1 MLAAIVF
8 VISPT
13 KLWLTSEADTTVCE
27 ENIPIVCDLVPSR
40 MADIVADSED
50 VGEIL
55 VLMPIVSDISSTE
68 LWCGIMVDT
77 TVCVEENIPVSRVWV
92 PFIMAATA
100 VDTNAV
106 DDWMMSEFIIDVVDK
121 KTDDF
126 SDELLFIAY
135 DVDISLKYDV
145 IDPDIVTVLALDG
158 VESIDDKTLDS
169 DDTISS
175 VAVDVTA
182 EKYDDL
188 SVVLYILVCS
198 VDIDDDVSIV
208 ISEPLLDIVCVSIDD
223 EGVILSVVH
232 ETGFKYDML
241 KTGK

>member
-1 MLAAIVF
+1 
-8 VISPT
+8 
-13 KLWLTSEADTTVCE
+13 
-27 ENIPIVCDLVPSR
+27 
-40 MADIVADSED
+40 
-50 VGEIL
+50 
-55 VLMPIVSDISSTE
+55 
-68 LWCGIMVDT
+68 
-77 TVCVEENIPVSRVWV
+77 
-92 PFIMAATA
+92 
-100 VDTNAV
+100 
-106 DDWMMSEFIIDVVDK
+106 MSEFIIDVVDK

-158 VESIDDKTLDS
+158 VESIDDITLDS
-169 DDTISS
+169 DDTLSS
-175 VAVDVTA
+175 VAVVIA
-182 EKYDDL
+182 EKYDDS

-208 ISEPLLDIVCVSIDD
+208 ISEPIIDIVCVSIDD
-223 EGVILSVVH
+223 EGVILSVVVH

>member
-1 MLAAIVF
+1 
-8 VISPT
+8 
-13 KLWLTSEADTTVCE
+13 
-27 ENIPIVCDLVPSR
+27 
-40 MADIVADSED
+40 MAVIVADSED
-50 VGEIL
+50 VEEIL
-55 VLMPIVSDISSTE
+55 VLMPIVSDISSAE
-68 LWCGIMVDT
+68 LWFGIMVDT

-92 PFIMAATA
+92 PFILAAI
-100 VDTNAV
+100 AV

-158 VESIDDKTLDS
+158 VESIDDITLDS

-175 VAVDVTA
+175 VAVDVIA
-182 EKYDDL
+182 EKYHDS

-208 ISEPLLDIVCVSIDD
+208 ISEPIIDIVCVSIDD
-223 EGVILSVVH
+223 EGVIISVVLH

>member
-1 MLAAIVF
+1 
-8 VISPT
+8 
-13 KLWLTSEADTTVCE
+13 
-27 ENIPIVCDLVPSR
+27 
-40 MADIVADSED
+40 MAVIVADSED
-50 VGEIL
+50 VEEIL

-68 LWCGIMVDT
+68 LWCGLMVDT

-92 PFIMAATA
+92 PFILAAIA

-158 VESIDDKTLDS
+158 VESIDDITLDS

-175 VAVDVTA
+175 VAVDVIA
-182 EKYDDL
+182 EKYDDS

-208 ISEPLLDIVCVSIDD
+208 ISEPIIDIVCVSIDD
-223 EGVILSVVH
+223 EGVILSVVVH

>member
-27 ENIPIVCDLVPSR
+27 ENIPIVCDSVPSR

-55 VLMPIVSDISSTE
+55 MLVPIVSDISSTE
-68 LWCGIMVDT
+68 LWFGLMVDT
-77 TVCVEENIPVSRVWV
+77 TVCVEENISVSRVWV
-92 PFIMAATA
+92 PFIMAVIA
-100 VDTNAV
+100 VDTNA
-106 DDWMMSEFIIDVVDK
+106 
-121 KTDDF
+121 
-126 SDELLFIAY
+126 L
-135 DVDISLKYDV
+135 DISLKYDV

-158 VESIDDKTLDS
+158 VESIDDKTLNS
-169 DDTISS
+169 EDTISS
-175 VAVDVTA
+175 VAVDVIA
-182 EKYDDL
+182 EKYDDS
-188 SVVLYILVCS
+188 SVVVYILVCS

-208 ISEPLLDIVCVSIDD
+208 ISESIIDIVCGSIDD
-223 EGVILSVVH
+223 ERVIFSIVVH